1 MLISI
6 KLKKILLDFVL
17 QPTGDMNCNWP
28 YHKYQNNCIGY
39 NIMIEVRTLIS
50 RLCLRL
56 FPSEALAGQ
65 QECVGLGSMMSM
77 VSTVN
82 NGPWTIGMSRGI
94 KTMNISPIMI
104 LSNYYDRGETG
115 PFDWHIHSSI
125 NQVFLHIHSSINQS
139 RIVSQKKKTS
149 LGIVLERE
157 PKKNQCVV

>member
-115 PFDWHIHSSI
+115 PFDWHLSWT

-139 RIVSQKKKTS
+139 RNSFRERTKKKPVCS
-149 LGIVLERE
+149 LIWKTL
-157 PKKNQCVV
+157 